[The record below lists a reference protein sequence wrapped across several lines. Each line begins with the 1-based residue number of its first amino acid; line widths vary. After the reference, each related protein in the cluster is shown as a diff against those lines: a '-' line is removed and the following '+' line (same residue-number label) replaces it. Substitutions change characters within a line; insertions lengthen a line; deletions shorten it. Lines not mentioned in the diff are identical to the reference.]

1 MSWNF
6 IKLRLASP
14 VLEWGFPVASQHS
27 VLERK
32 SKGVA
37 LLMAVML
44 IALMMLFAA
53 DSIVTSQVD
62 LQLAVSHRDRIRAE
76 FAAKSGFNLATFLL
90 SADLAKDLTIG
101 STPGLQ
107 KLGLGDT
114 NIRLWD
120 LLNQLPP
127 IGGADSEMI
136 QVLAQSFGLSSVLDS
151 SVLDQLKAIE
161 GSFEIKVFDEQQK
174 IDVNYCSSGA
184 REPCAAVRAMLTA
197 LFSCPAEK
205 AFLAKKRLTPMELSA
220 RIQDWVDPDSRTE
233 SESGFSDESDPYQKR
248 KKPYKSKNGPLD
260 SIDELKM
267 IEGWDEEIHTVFA
280 PYLTAYP
287 IWKKREDRARINLN
301 SAPRELL
308 QCLFQ
313 DAGPDRFRKLA
324 QMLRL
329 RETDFKD
336 IAGKDKPMDQVIA
349 DLFGYNKNDAGSGN
363 QADPTN
369 KSSWFGKMS
378 QTYRISI
385 KATSG
390 DTVRTLEAV
399 VERAVPDGTA
409 AGANLSSRA
418 AYRILYWRFL

>member
-1 MSWNF
+1 MRWKS
-6 IKLRLASP
+6 IKFPFTPPAM
-14 VLEWGFPVASQHS
+14 EWGFPVAAQHTS
-27 VLERK
+27 IERK
-32 SKGVA
+32 SRGVA

-53 DSIVTSQVD
+53 DSIVTSTVD

-151 SVLDQLKAIE
+151 SVLDQLKAID
-161 GSFEIKVFDEQQK
+161 GSFEIKVSDEQQK

-260 SIDELKM
+260 SVDELKM
-267 IEGWDEEIHTVFA
+267 IEGWDEEVHTVFA

-349 DLFGYNKNDAGSGN
+349 DLFGYNKNDAGSAN

-378 QTYRISI
+378 QTYRISV
-385 KATSG
+385 KAKSG
-390 DTVRTLEAV
+390 DTARTLEAV
-399 VERAVPDGTA
+399 VERTVPDGTA
-409 AGANLSSRA
+409 AGASLSSRA

>member
-1 MSWNF
+1 
-6 IKLRLASP
+6 
-14 VLEWGFPVASQHS
+14 
-27 VLERK
+27 
-32 SKGVA
+32 
-37 LLMAVML
+37 MAVML

-62 LQLAVSHRDRIRAE
+62 LQLAVTHRDRIRAE

-136 QVLAQSFGLSSVLDS
+136 QILAQSFGLNSVLDS

-161 GSFEIKVFDEQQK
+161 GSFEIKVSDEQQK

-248 KKPYKSKNGPLD
+248 KKPFKSKNGPLD
-260 SIDELKM
+260 SIEELKM
-267 IEGWDEEIHTVFA
+267 IEGWDEEVHTVFA

-349 DLFGYNKNDAGSGN
+349 DLFGYNKNDAGSAN

-390 DTVRTLEAV
+390 DTVRTLDAV
-399 VERAVPDGTA
+399 VERVVPDGTA

>member
-1 MSWNF
+1 MSWNS
-6 IKLRLASP
+6 IKLRFTLPA
-14 VLEWGFPVASQHS
+14 VEWGFPVAPQHTNG
-27 VLERK
+27 ERK
-32 SKGVA
+32 SRGVA

-62 LQLAVSHRDRIRAE
+62 LQLAVTHRDRIRAE

-136 QVLAQSFGLSSVLDS
+136 QILAQSFGLNSVLDS

-161 GSFEIKVFDEQQK
+161 GSFEIKVSDEQQK

-248 KKPYKSKNGPLD
+248 KKPFKSKNGPLD

-267 IEGWDEEIHTVFA
+267 IEGWDEEVHTVFA

-336 IAGKDKPMDQVIA
+336 IAGKDKPMDQVIG
-349 DLFGYNKNDAGSGN
+349 DLFGYNKNDAGSAN

-390 DTVRTLEAV
+390 DTVRTLDAV
-399 VERAVPDGTA
+399 VERVVPDGTA

>member
-27 VLERK
+27 NLERK

-62 LQLAVSHRDRIRAE
+62 LQLAVAHRDRIRAE

-161 GSFEIKVFDEQQK
+161 GSFEIKISDEQQK

-205 AFLAKKRLTPMELSA
+205 AFLSKKRLTPMELSA

-267 IEGWDEEIHTVFA
+267 IEGWDEEVHTVFA

-324 QMLRL
+324 QILRL

-349 DLFGYNKNDAGSGN
+349 DLFGYNKNDAGSAN

-399 VERAVPDGTA
+399 VERAIPDGTA

>member
-1 MSWNF
+1 MSWNS
-6 IKLRLASP
+6 IKLRFTLPA
-14 VLEWGFPVASQHS
+14 VEWGFPVAPQHTS
-27 VLERK
+27 GERK
-32 SKGVA
+32 SRGVA

-62 LQLAVSHRDRIRAE
+62 LQLAVTHRDRIRAE

-136 QVLAQSFGLSSVLDS
+136 QILAQSFGLNSVLDS

-161 GSFEIKVFDEQQK
+161 GSFEIKVSDEQQK

-248 KKPYKSKNGPLD
+248 KKPFKSKNGPLD
-260 SIDELKM
+260 SIEELKM
-267 IEGWDEEIHTVFA
+267 IEGWDEEVHTVFA

-349 DLFGYNKNDAGSGN
+349 DLFGYNKNDAGSAN

-390 DTVRTLEAV
+390 DTVRTLDAV
-399 VERAVPDGTA
+399 VERVVPDGTA

>member
-1 MSWNF
+1 
-6 IKLRLASP
+6 
-14 VLEWGFPVASQHS
+14 
-27 VLERK
+27 
-32 SKGVA
+32 
-37 LLMAVML
+37 
-44 IALMMLFAA
+44 
-53 DSIVTSQVD
+53 
-62 LQLAVSHRDRIRAE
+62 
-76 FAAKSGFNLATFLL
+76 
-90 SADLAKDLTIG
+90 
-101 STPGLQ
+101 
-107 KLGLGDT
+107 
-114 NIRLWD
+114 
-120 LLNQLPP
+120 
-127 IGGADSEMI
+127 MI
-136 QVLAQSFGLSSVLDS
+136 QILAQSFGLNSVLDS

-161 GSFEIKVFDEQQK
+161 GSFEIKVSDEQQK

-248 KKPYKSKNGPLD
+248 KKPFKSKNGPLD

-267 IEGWDEEIHTVFA
+267 IEGWDEEVHTVFA

-336 IAGKDKPMDQVIA
+336 IAGKDKPMDQVIG
-349 DLFGYNKNDAGSGN
+349 DLFGYNKNDAGSAN

-390 DTVRTLEAV
+390 DTVRTLDAV
-399 VERAVPDGTA
+399 VERVVPDGTA